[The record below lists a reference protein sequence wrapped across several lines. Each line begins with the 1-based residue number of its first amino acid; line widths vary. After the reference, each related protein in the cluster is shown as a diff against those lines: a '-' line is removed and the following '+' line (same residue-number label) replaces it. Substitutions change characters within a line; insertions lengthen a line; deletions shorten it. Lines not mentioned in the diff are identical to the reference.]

1 MMSSQNA
8 AFFRDE
14 LITLLPIV
22 STLLASLAVAAF
34 LPRNLFLLACLLI
47 TALFTAALLS
57 FLPPVREAK
66 ARLVAA
72 RHIAD
77 GTP

>member
-14 LITLLPIV
+14 LITLLPTV
-22 STLLASLAVAAF
+22 STLLASLAIAAI
-34 LPRNLFLLACLLI
+34 LPRHFLFLICLLCM
-47 TALFTAALLS
+47 AFFTAALLS

>member
-1 MMSSQNA
+1 MMSQNA

-14 LITLLPIV
+14 LITLSPIV
-22 STLLASLAVAAF
+22 STLLASLALAAF
-34 LPRNLFLLACLLI
+34 LPRDIFLLGCLLI
-47 TALFTAALLS
+47 AALFTAALLS
-57 FLPPVREAK
+57 FLPPVRQAK